1 MKVLKIIGVVAL
13 LCVTMEISGLRR
25 GTLNALG
32 ETEDKPELDLS
43 GFEPLPEV
51 PIIPEDNPMTPAKI
65 ELGKQLYFDPRL
77 SINGTVSCQ
86 SCHNVMQ
93 SGTTNLPVPF
103 GVYGKVDGDRQDPTV
118 WNAAFKTVQFWDGR
132 APSLEEQAK
141 GPLFNPLE
149 MGTNPETLTKRVKQI
164 PGYADQFQA
173 VFEGKDVVTVD
184 NIVKAIAAYERTL
197 ITPGGPLDRYLK
209 GDKALLSDTAKQ
221 GMSVVKTEGCMG
233 CHFGANFSGPMKPMG
248 QGFFQKFPMYTD
260 NEYVKKYDL
269 MNDLGRY
276 EVTQK
281 DSDKH
286 MWVVQTWRNIELT
299 APYFHNGKVQD
310 IDTAIRVMAKTEL
323 DKDFTDE
330 QVSQVVAFFRTLT
343 GKFAAQT
350 IPRQPGTSGTT
361 LLMEYE

>member
-1 MKVLKIIGVVAL
+1 MKILRIIGMVAL
-13 LCVTMEISGLRR
+13 LFVAMEVCWFDGEMFF
-25 GTLNALG
+25 TLA
-32 ETEDKPELDLS
+32 ETEKKAEPDLS

-51 PIIPEDNPMTPAKI
+51 PTIPEDNPMTPAKI

-77 SINGTVSCQ
+77 SINGTISCQ

-118 WNAAFKTVQFWDGR
+118 WNAAFKTVQFWDGS

-164 PGYADQFQA
+164 PGYVDQFQE

-197 ITPGGPLDRYLK
+197 ITPGGPLDQYLK

-221 GMSVVKTEGCMG
+221 GMSVVKNEGCMG

-248 QGFFQKFPMYTD
+248 QGFFQNFPIYTN
-260 NEYVKKYDL
+260 NEYVKEYEFMK
-269 MNDLGRY
+269 DLGRY
-276 EVTQK
+276 VVTQK

-299 APYFHNGKVQD
+299 APYFHNGKVQN
-310 IDTAIRVMAKTEL
+310 IGTAIQVMAKTEL

-330 QVSQVVAFFRTLT
+330 QVKQVEAFFRTLT
-343 GKFAAQT
+343 GKFPAQT
-350 IPRQPGTSGTT
+350 VPRQPGTSGTT